1 MKDRRCPY
9 RIVKAEG
16 KPDEFGKCY
25 ATGCPYFVEDHYDHD
40 KCVWVH
46 EHCRKV
52 EQELAQPKLLLRGGD
67 ITDYSDSGEIRR
79 RRRYL

>member
-25 ATGCPYFVEDHYDHD
+25 ATGCPYFVEERYDINAC
-40 KCVWVH
+40 KWIH

-52 EQELAQPKLLLRGGD
+52 EKELSEPKMVNRED
-67 ITDYSDSGEIRR
+67 VDYINRPRPRR
-79 RRRYL
+79 FL